1 MDGNSAGHRPPG
13 LGLEPGHGKHI
24 PRPRILPAGS
34 GPPRVR
40 TPAPRGRASGKRG
53 LTGRTWGQKEAVQL
67 RSPPLDWPPQHP
79 LPHPSLPHPSLP
91 HPAIRPLRAR
101 SSPGSLPRA
110 RGLLGPAPQRPCCHF
125 CSCWSLC
132 LGRWSP
138 SLFSVLQ
145 IFLPA
150 QAPGQAHLG
159 SNPSAH
165 SVQFSS
171 VAQSCPTL

>member
-67 RSPPLDWPPQHP
+67 RSPPLDWPP
-79 LPHPSLPHPSLP
+79 
-91 HPAIRPLRAR
+91 RAR